1 MKAYRIRYLNIK
13 SSERDGHRISFI
25 AFIGFSKV
33 SILLMEVLCIPN
45 IPDVLRFLASTNKI
59 VMFTS

>member
-13 SSERDGHRISFI
+13 SSEREGHRLSFI

-33 SILLMEVLCIPN
+33 NILIMEALCIPN
-45 IPDVLRFLASTNKI
+45 TPDVLRFLASTKQ